1 MAKSEEFECLVEA
14 IQLAL
19 NRFEKDHASEYMAR
33 RNEDEYY
40 ANILEGMYFTL
51 DSIKNSLVGYY
62 GDEAMSETL
71 GLSQLSDKIEKAVF
85 GKKK

>member
-1 MAKSEEFECLVEA
+1 MAKSEEFECIVEA
-14 IQLAL
+14 IRIAL

-51 DSIKNSLVGYY
+51 ESIKNSLIGYY
-62 GDEAMSETL
+62 GNETMCETL
-71 GLSQLSDKIEKAVF
+71 GLSELSKKIELVLF